1 MQQSIVAQVF
11 ATEWPR
17 LVATL
22 VRELGDIDLA
32 EDAAQ
37 QAFTEAAASWG
48 PDDTPRRPGGWL
60 LTTARRRAID
70 TLRRRSTLQEKMG
83 RPVTDPAAAVE
94 AAQAADGDGPVD
106 GFGAGHPEPN
116 QLLDDQLALIFGCCH
131 PALNREAQIALTL
144 RSVCGLSTRQIAAAF
159 LVPEATMA
167 KRLVRAKDKV
177 RKAGIPFTVPARDRL
192 TERLDAVLAV
202 VYLIYTEGH
211 SASDGL
217 ALIRGGLCDEARWL
231 ADLVADLLP
240 DQAEASG
247 LSALINLS
255 DSRRPARVD
264 AAGHIVL
271 LADQDRGRWDADLIT
286 AGRRRLRHADCLDNP
301 GPYQLQAAIALVHA
315 MAPTADETQW
325 RTIVTL
331 YDHLLAYEPTPVVGL
346 NRAAA
351 ISQAHGPEAG
361 LAALDAL
368 ATDPAIEAELDS
380 YRYYHAARAGML
392 LRSGRPREAASDYR
406 RALELTTN
414 ESERSFLQARLVECE
429 AGVDGAT

>member
-11 ATEWPR
+11 ADEWPR

-37 QAFTEAAASWG
+37 QAFTEAAASWR
-48 PDDTPRRPGGWL
+48 PDNTPNRPGAWL

-70 TLRRRSTLQEKMG
+70 VIRRKSTLREKMG
-83 RPVTDPAAAVE
+83 RQVPDAEAVDVAASVGG
-94 AAQAADGDGPVD
+94 DGDAG
-106 GFGAGHPEPN
+106 GFGSDHPEAN

-177 RKAGIPFTVPARDRL
+177 RNAGIPFTVPARERL
-192 TERLDAVLAV
+192 TERLDSVLAV

-211 SASDGL
+211 TASDGP

-240 DQAEASG
+240 DQAEAWG
-247 LSALINLS
+247 LSALINLT
-255 DSRRPARVD
+255 DSRRETRVD
-264 AAGHIVL
+264 ADGQIVL
-271 LADQDRGRWDADLIT
+271 LANQDRSRWDTEMIE
-286 AGRRRLRHADCLDNP
+286 AGRRRLVHADRLDDT

-315 MAPTADETQW
+315 MAPTAEETRW
-325 RTIVTL
+325 TTIVTL
-331 YDHLLAYEPTPVVGL
+331 YDHLLGFEPTPIVGL

-351 ISQAHGPEAG
+351 VSKAYGPAAG
-361 LAALDAL
+361 LEALDELMAEPQ
-368 ATDPAIEAELDS
+368 ASSELDS
-380 YRYYHAARAGML
+380 YRYYHAARADMF
-392 LRSGRPREAASDYR
+392 LRLERPAEAADSYR
-406 RALELTTN
+406 HALDLTTN
-414 ESERSFLQARLVECE
+414 DSERDFLTGRLAETRNLQRE
-429 AGVDGAT
+429 RH

>member
-1 MQQSIVAQVF
+1 VQQSIVAQVF
-11 ATEWPR
+11 ADEWPR

-37 QAFTEAAASWG
+37 QAFAEAAASWR
-48 PDDTPRRPGGWL
+48 PDNTPNRPGAWL

-70 TLRRRSTLQEKMG
+70 VFRRNSTLREKLG
-83 RPVTDPAAAVE
+83 RPVSE
-94 AAQAADGDGPVD
+94 AEAEASGLIESAGDGGD
-106 GFGAGHPEPN
+106 QPEPN

-177 RKAGIPFTVPARDRL
+177 RNAGIAFTVPARDRL
-192 TERLDAVLAV
+192 TERLDSVLAV

-211 SASDGL
+211 SASEGP

-240 DQAEASG
+240 DQAEAWG

-255 DSRRPARVD
+255 DSRRAARVD
-264 AAGHIVL
+264 EAGQIVL
-271 LADQDRGRWDADLIT
+271 LADQDRSRWDTDLIE
-286 AGRRRLRHADCLDNP
+286 AGRRRLHHADDLDDP

-315 MAPTADETQW
+315 MASSAEETRW
-325 RTIVTL
+325 STIVTL
-331 YDHLLAYEPTPVVGL
+331 YDHLLSFEPTPVVGL

-351 ISQAHGPEAG
+351 VSKAFGPAAG
-361 LAALDAL
+361 LEALDAL
-368 ATDPAIEAELDS
+368 AIEPHAASELDS
-380 YRYYHAARAGML
+380 YRYYHAARADML
-392 LRSGRPREAASDYR
+392 LRLDRSGEAAASYR
-406 RALELTTN
+406 RALDLTTN
-414 ESERSFLQARLVECE
+414 ESERRFLSRRLADSESR
-429 AGVDGAT
+429 

>member
-11 ATEWPR
+11 ADEWPR

-37 QAFTEAAASWG
+37 QAFAEAAASWR
-48 PDDTPRRPGGWL
+48 PDNTPNRPGAWL

-70 TLRRRSTLQEKMG
+70 VFRRNSTLREKLG
-83 RPVTDPAAAVE
+83 RPVSE
-94 AAQAADGDGPVD
+94 AEAEASGLIESAGDGGD
-106 GFGAGHPEPN
+106 QPEPN

-177 RKAGIPFTVPARDRL
+177 RNAGIAFTVPARDRL
-192 TERLDAVLAV
+192 TERLDSVLAV

-211 SASDGL
+211 SASEGP

-240 DQAEASG
+240 DQAEAWG

-255 DSRRPARVD
+255 DSRRAARVD
-264 AAGHIVL
+264 EAGQIVL
-271 LADQDRGRWDADLIT
+271 LADQDRSRWDTDLIE
-286 AGRRRLRHADCLDNP
+286 AGRRRLHHADDLDDP

-315 MAPTADETQW
+315 MASSAEETRW
-325 RTIVTL
+325 STIVTL
-331 YDHLLAYEPTPVVGL
+331 YDHLLSFEPTPVVGL

-351 ISQAHGPEAG
+351 VSKAFGPAAG
-361 LAALDAL
+361 LEALDAL
-368 ATDPAIEAELDS
+368 AIEPHAASELDS
-380 YRYYHAARAGML
+380 YRYYHAARADML
-392 LRSGRPREAASDYR
+392 LRLDRSGEAAASYR
-406 RALELTTN
+406 RALDLTTN
-414 ESERSFLQARLVECE
+414 ESERRFLSRRLADSESR
-429 AGVDGAT
+429 

>member
-11 ATEWPR
+11 AEEWPR
-17 LVATL
+17 IVATL

-37 QAFTEAAASWG
+37 QAFTEAASSWR
-48 PDDTPRRPGGWL
+48 PDNTPNRPGAWL

-70 TLRRRSTLQEKMG
+70 VIRRSSTLREKLG
-83 RPVTDPAAAVE
+83 RPVPDAAAAAE
-94 AAQAADGDGPVD
+94 AEVD
-106 GFGAGHPEPN
+106 ESPEPN

-177 RKAGIPFTVPARDRL
+177 RNAGIPFTVPAREQL
-192 TERLDAVLAV
+192 AERLDSVLAV

-211 SASDGL
+211 AASDGP
-217 ALIRGGLCDEARWL
+217 AMIRGGLCDEARWL

-240 DQAEASG
+240 DQAEAWG

-255 DSRRPARVD
+255 DSRREARVD
-264 AAGHIVL
+264 GAGQVVL
-271 LADQDRGRWDADLIT
+271 LADQDRSRWDTALIE
-286 AGRRRLRHADCLDNP
+286 AGRRRLVHADQLDAP
-301 GPYQLQAAIALVHA
+301 GPYQLQAAIALVHT
-315 MAPTADETQW
+315 MAPTAEETRW
-325 RTIVTL
+325 STIVAL
-331 YDHLLAYEPTPVVGL
+331 YDHLFAFEPTPVVGL

-351 ISQAHGPEAG
+351 VSKASGPAAG
-361 LAALDAL
+361 LDALDAL
-368 ATDPAIEAELDS
+368 AAEPRAAAELDS
-380 YRYYHAARAGML
+380 YRYYHAARADML
-392 LRSGRPREAASDYR
+392 LRLERWSDAADCYR
-406 RALELTTN
+406 RALALTIN
-414 ESERSFLQARLVECE
+414 DSERRFLTGRLAQARQ
-429 AGVDGAT
+429 AQPG

>member
-11 ATEWPR
+11 AGEWPR

-37 QAFTEAAASWG
+37 QAFAEAAASWG
-48 PDDTPRRPGGWL
+48 PDNTPDRPGAWL

-70 TLRRRSTLQEKMG
+70 VIRRSSNLREKLG
-83 RPVTDPAAAVE
+83 RPVADTE
-94 AAQAADGDGPVD
+94 AAEISEGDADGGGP
-106 GFGAGHPEPN
+106 PEPN
-116 QLLDDQLALIFGCCH
+116 QLFDDQLALIFGCCH

-177 RKAGIPFTVPARDRL
+177 RKAGIAFTVPPRDRL

-211 SASDGL
+211 SANDGPG
-217 ALIRGGLCDEARWL
+217 LIRGGLCDEARWL

-240 DQAEASG
+240 DQPEAWG

-264 AAGHIVL
+264 EAGHIVL
-271 LADQDRGRWDADLIT
+271 LADQDRSRWDHHLVEV
-286 AGRRRLRHADCLDNP
+286 GRRRLRHADRLDRS

-315 MAPTADETQW
+315 MAPTADETRW
-325 RTIVTL
+325 STIVAL
-331 YDHLLAYEPTPVVGL
+331 YDQLAVLEPTPVVRL

-351 ISQAHGPEAG
+351 ISKAHGPAAG
-361 LAALDAL
+361 LDAL
-368 ATDPAIEAELDS
+368 DGIAVDASAASELDS
-380 YRYYHAARAGML
+380 YRYYHAARGDFL
-392 LRSGRPREAASDYR
+392 LRLERWAEAAEAYR
-406 RALELTTN
+406 RALALTVN
-414 ESERSFLQARLVECE
+414 DSERRFLARRLDECE
-429 AGVDGAT
+429 VPQQ

>member
-11 ATEWPR
+11 ADEWPR

-37 QAFTEAAASWG
+37 QAFAEAAASWR
-48 PDDTPRRPGGWL
+48 PDNTPNRPGAWL

-70 TLRRRSTLQEKMG
+70 VFRRTSTLREKMG
-83 RPVTDPAAAVE
+83 RPVPDVE
-94 AAQAADGDGPVD
+94 AADLAVGADGDGD
-106 GFGAGHPEPN
+106 GSGHPEPN

-131 PALNREAQIALTL
+131 PALSREAQIALTL

-159 LVPEATMA
+159 LVPESTMA
-167 KRLVRAKDKV
+167 KRLVRAKHKV
-177 RKAGIPFTVPARDRL
+177 RSAGIPFTVPARERL
-192 TERLDAVLAV
+192 TERLDSVLAV

-211 SASDGL
+211 SASDGP

-240 DQAEASG
+240 DQAEAWG

-255 DSRRPARVD
+255 ESRRPARID
-264 AAGHIVL
+264 ESGQIVL
-271 LADQDRGRWDADLIT
+271 LGDQDRRRWDGDLIE
-286 AGRRRLRHADCLDNP
+286 AGRKRLVHADELDDP

-315 MAPTADETQW
+315 MAPSADETRW
-325 RTIVTL
+325 STIVAL
-331 YDHLLAYEPTPVVGL
+331 YDHLLAFEPTPVVGL

-351 ISQAHGPEAG
+351 VSKAVGPAAG
-361 LAALDAL
+361 LEALDAL
-368 ATDPAIEAELDS
+368 ADDPHDASELDS
-380 YRYYHAARAGML
+380 YRYYHAARADML
-392 LRSGRPREAASDYR
+392 ARLDRVDEAADSYR
-406 RALELTTN
+406 RALDLTTN
-414 ESERSFLQARLVECE
+414 DSERRFLSRRLADTESR
-429 AGVDGAT
+429 

>member
-11 ATEWPR
+11 ADEWPR

-37 QAFTEAAASWG
+37 QAFAEAAASWR
-48 PDDTPRRPGGWL
+48 PDNTPQRPGAWL

-70 TLRRRSTLQEKMG
+70 VIRRTSNLREKLG
-83 RPVTDPAAAVE
+83 RPVSDAE
-94 AAQAADGDGPVD
+94 ASRLIDDAGDG
-106 GFGAGHPEPN
+106 GAHPEPN

-159 LVPEATMA
+159 LVPEPTMA

-177 RKAGIPFTVPARDRL
+177 RNAGIRFTIPVRERL
-192 TERLDAVLAV
+192 TERLDSVLAV

-211 SASDGL
+211 SASDGP

-240 DQAEASG
+240 DQAEAWG

-255 DSRRPARVD
+255 DSRRAARIDEV
-264 AAGHIVL
+264 GQIVL
-271 LADQDRGRWDADLIT
+271 LADQDRGRWDADLIE
-286 AGRRRLRHADCLDNP
+286 AGRRRLVHADELDDP

-315 MAPTADETQW
+315 MAPSADETRW
-325 RTIVTL
+325 STIVAL
-331 YDHLLAYEPTPVVGL
+331 YDHLLAFEPTPVVGL

-351 ISQAHGPEAG
+351 VSKAHGPAAG
-361 LAALDAL
+361 LEALDAL
-368 ATDPAIEAELDS
+368 AVDPHAASELDS
-380 YRYYHAARAGML
+380 YRYYHAARADML
-392 LRSGRPREAASDYR
+392 LRLDRVADAAESYR
-406 RALELTTN
+406 RALDLTTN
-414 ESERSFLQARLVECE
+414 DSERGFLSRRLENLRQE
-429 AGVDGAT
+429 QN

>member
-11 ATEWPR
+11 ADEWPR

-48 PDDTPRRPGGWL
+48 PDDTPNRPGAWL

-70 TLRRRSTLQEKMG
+70 VIRRKSNLREKLG
-83 RPVTDPAAAVE
+83 RPV
-94 AAQAADGDGPVD
+94 ADAEVLDVAEGDG
-106 GFGAGHPEPN
+106 AGGGQPEPN

-159 LVPEATMA
+159 LIPETTMA

-177 RKAGIPFTVPARDRL
+177 RKAGISFTVPPRDRL

-211 SASDGL
+211 SANDGP

-240 DQAEASG
+240 DQAEAWG
-247 LSALINLS
+247 LSALVNLS
-255 DSRRPARVD
+255 DSRRATRVD
-264 AAGHIVL
+264 DAGHIVL
-271 LADQDRGRWDADLIT
+271 MADQNRGRWDSALIEE
-286 AGRRRLRHADCLDNP
+286 GRRRLHHADLLDQP

-315 MAPTADETQW
+315 MAPSAEETRW
-325 RTIVTL
+325 STIVAL
-331 YDHLLAYEPTPVVGL
+331 YDQLVIIEPTPVVRL

-351 ISQAHGPEAG
+351 ISKAYGPAAG
-361 LAALDAL
+361 LDAL
-368 ATDPAIEAELDS
+368 EALTEHPQSAAELDA
-380 YRYYHAARAGML
+380 YRYFHAARGDML
-392 LRSGRPREAASDYR
+392 LRLERRSEAADAYR
-406 RALELTTN
+406 RALDLTAN
-414 ESERSFLQARLVECE
+414 DSERRFLNGRLGECE
-429 AGVDGAT
+429 TRGRPLPHMN